1 MEDNQRRQIRLAF
14 HPTNALP
21 TNVPSGSLHDYSFWV
36 WPARH
41 SHYAAVDRNGDG
53 QIEFTGTNDLT
64 AQNLRYL
71 FWVNNDW
78 ETFKQSTL
86 VTGEL
91 YYEFDDAQITSSG
104 GTDFHLDYIHNERD
118 LEDFAR
124 LHIQV
129 PIPFTGTNWG
139 VRIKGGDLKFFGG
152 TDGTQNYL
160 TDTSVAT
167 SLVGTN
173 GTEFLGRT
181 GSGPVWIPGDRFNSE
196 HNLHLLFEAGQTGD
210 VTLEVELV
218 WHGQVVGNS
227 RVWLKLMDVKSMYD
241 QWVVGDLENA
251 SPSTDYIPAFTASH
265 AGAIHPDVL
274 AQLTGATNYILFV
287 HGWNMLK
294 WEKEAFAETAFK
306 RLWWQGYRGRYGA
319 FRWPTYHMG
328 LATVFSTLINYDCS
342 EYNSWKSATALENLL
357 VHLNDTSRCAGNVR
371 VMAHS
376 MGNVVTGEALRRLGT
391 NCIPGTDQKFVKT
404 YIAMQGAIPAHCYD
418 RDSHFAPFP
427 WNRDDGTWN
436 PYSYYWSASSR
447 NYMADLQ
454 GAGANWNYCNALDYA
469 LDKWI
474 FDQQLKPD
482 GTLSYFWSTSRFPAS
497 GFYRVQNGW
506 AYDLN
511 FPNDAHEIF
520 AFGAEPRSFALGAST
535 RVAGFFSG

>member
-1 MEDNQRRQIRLAF
+1 MNDTGWTGDDRIRAY
-14 HPTNALP
+14 
-21 TNVPSGSLHDYSFWV
+21 PSGGGSAGSVSAGTAGAW
-36 WPARH
+36 R
-41 SHYAAVDRNGDG
+41 AA
-53 QIEFTGTNDLT
+53 QIE
-64 AQNLRYL
+64 AAI
-71 FWVNNDW
+71 
-78 ETFKQSTL
+78 ETRMS
-86 VTGEL
+86 VT
-91 YYEFDDAQITSSG
+91 T
-104 GTDFHLDYIHNERD
+104 
-118 LEDFAR
+118 
-124 LHIQV
+124 
-129 PIPFTGTNWG
+129 
-139 VRIKGGDLKFFGG
+139 
-152 TDGTQNYL
+152 
-160 TDTSVAT
+160 
-167 SLVGTN
+167 
-173 GTEFLGRT
+173 
-181 GSGPVWIPGDRFNSE
+181 
-196 HNLHLLFEAGQTGD
+196 
-210 VTLEVELV
+210 
-218 WHGQVVGNS
+218 
-227 RVWLKLMDVKSMYD
+227 
-241 QWVVGDLENA
+241 
-251 SPSTDYIPAFTASH
+251 
-265 AGAIHPDVL
+265 
-274 AQLTGATNYILFV
+274 
-287 HGWNMLK
+287 
-294 WEKEAFAETAFK
+294 
-306 RLWWQGYRGRYGA
+306 
-319 FRWPTYHMG
+319 
-328 LATVFSTLINYDCS
+328 
-342 EYNSWKSATALENLL
+342 TALENLL

-535 RVAGFFSG
+535 RVAGFFSGQELNLETTFEFGRTHNFHSKQFRSTIALQWEFWKQVRLNFELNQ